1 MLEAAQRLA
10 REVHSLTRL
19 QTDDSEEMLRLS
31 LSKEHIMRME
41 LFDRV
46 FDLVEHIRDGED
58 TSEDFHKIEVK
69 MSDARGIDAIDMS
82 EYAYL
87 LTLLSNVMEKR

>member
-10 REVHSLTRL
+10 REVHSLTRFEA
-19 QTDDSEEMLRLS
+19 DNAEDSLRLS
-31 LSKEHIMRME
+31 LSKEHILRME

-58 TSEDFHKIEVK
+58 MNEDFQKIESK
-69 MSDARGIDAIDMS
+69 MSDARGADAIDMS

-87 LTLLSNVMEKR
+87 LTLLNNVKDKR